1 MLRRRSTA
9 KKLDGKVAIV
19 RVEELSPFPFQE
31 VRFCGQ
37 RSDRPSAAAHRRI
50 SLPCERVMCAQIHDE
65 LGRYQN
71 AKTIKWVQEEPQNM
85 GAWTYVEVT
94 GAVE

>member
-1 MLRRRSTA
+1 
-9 KKLDGKVAIV
+9 
-19 RVEELSPFPFQE
+19 
-31 VRFCGQ
+31 
-37 RSDRPSAAAHRRI
+37 
-50 SLPCERVMCAQIHDE
+50 MCAQIHDE
-65 LGRYQN
+65 LGRYPN